1 MCDCLPS
8 LLEAAT
14 LQNGIKSNEVKVFL
28 NSYLV
33 HAREGVDGLLSHV
46 QSRYLA
52 IKDR

>member
-1 MCDCLPS
+1 MHDYLGS
-8 LLEAAT
+8 VWEAVT
-14 LQNGIKSNEVKVFL
+14 LQNGIKSNEVKVYL

-33 HAREGVDGLLSHV
+33 HARTGVDDLLSHV